1 MSMAITSIKKLPD
14 FNNTIVAFSDKSD
27 SELRKMAWLFRLM
40 KNETLVSVL
49 SKLSLK
55 AVEWRIP
62 LADYLVKKTIFYQ
75 FCGGTSLEDCIP
87 TIKRLAK
94 KNTLTILDYGAEG
107 KNEES
112 EFDKVV
118 NISLQAIALASQEA
132 SVPVISVKISG
143 MVSNSILEKKHEG
156 APLTLEDEQAF
167 QRLKSRLHTICK
179 AAKENNIGLFIDAE
193 ETWMQKPID
202 ELALELMIEYNSEKA
217 IVYNTYQLYLKD
229 KLEQLKKD
237 HQYIAS
243 HNKFFGAKLVRGAYL
258 DKERKRAEDLGY
270 PSPVND
276 TKIDTDRDF
285 NNAIHYCV
293 ENYETIYTCCASHN
307 TDSNI
312 LMAKLILEK
321 NIPLNHPH
329 LNFCQLYGM
338 SDFITFNL
346 GEAGYNA
353 SKYVPYGAV
362 KDVIPYLIRRAEENS
377 SVTGEVGR
385 ELSVILAEI
394 ERRNKAAR
402 KQ

>member
-1 MSMAITSIKKLPD
+1 MSTGITSIKKLPD
-14 FNNTIVAFSDKSD
+14 FNNTIIAFSDKSD

-40 KNETLVSVL
+40 KNGTLVSIL
-49 SKLSLK
+49 SKIGLK
-55 AVEWRIP
+55 AVEWRMP

-87 TIKRLAK
+87 TIKRLGK

-118 NISLQAIALASQEA
+118 NISLRAIALASKEA
-132 SVPVISVKISG
+132 FVPVISVKISG

-156 APLTLEDEQAF
+156 SPLTSEEEEAF

-179 AAKENNIGLFIDAE
+179 AARDNNIGLFIDAE

-202 ELALELMIEYNSEKA
+202 ELALELMLEYNSEKA
-217 IVYNTYQLYLKD
+217 IVYNTYQLYLKN
-229 KLEQLKKD
+229 KVKQLKND
-237 HQYIAS
+237 HEFIAS
-243 HNKFFGAKLVRGAYL
+243 HNKFFGAKLVRGAYME
-258 DKERKRAEDLGY
+258 KERKRAEDLGY

-276 TKIDTDRDF
+276 TKIDTDRNF

-293 ENYETIYTCCASHN
+293 ENHETIYTYCASHN
-307 TDSNI
+307 ADSNF
-312 LMAKLILEK
+312 LMATLILEK
-321 NIPLNHPH
+321 NIPSNHPH

-346 GEAGYNA
+346 AEAGFNA

-377 SVTGEVGR
+377 SVTGEMGR

-394 ERRNKAAR
+394 ERRKKAS
-402 KQ
+402 KQH